1 MKLCIVESP
10 GKVNTIQKIL
20 GHDFVIRASIGHC
33 YQIEP
38 KDGAIDIENNYE
50 PRYVVIPK
58 KEKVISEIKKVA
70 KTADDVYICTDA
82 DREGEN
88 IGYSIAKFALKNLD
102 VKRATFQEITK
113 SAVLAAIKNPRK
125 IDMNLVNAQKARSV
139 LDMLV
144 GYKVSPV
151 LWRKVSRGT
160 SAGRVQSIG
169 LRLIVDRQKEIDD
182 FKPEEYWDIIGSF
195 ESQRKD
201 IFSATYKSDEKLI
214 SESQTNGILDSIG
227 KAKKWTVKSLT
238 KARKL
243 RSPNPVFNT
252 SSLQQFCSSSFGWD
266 GKKTMKL
273 AQSLYEGF
281 AVAGHD
287 ATGLITYH
295 RTDSLNIST
304 EAIENVR
311 THIKEKFG
319 QKYLSDTVRIFKSK
333 KTAQEAHE
341 GIRPSHLEYTLEDI
355 RRALP
360 DDECKLYEAIYY
372 RFITCQMAEAQ
383 FDHTKVVIESDNN
396 HTFIANGQILVFDGY
411 LKCWPYSTT
420 KEEILPALNEEETVE
435 LKDVKGNQHF
445 TKAPASYNT
454 ASLVKTLEE
463 QGIGRPSTYATI
475 VDTLIRRQYVEKN
488 GKAFVPTELGKR
500 ISQFL
505 VVAFPE
511 LMNPN
516 YTARIEEQLDEI
528 AEEGKTWYVVVD
540 DFFKELKKRLAE
552 SKDVKGVKGEASE
565 HDCPKCKVNKL
576 IVRFGKFGKFYGCT
590 GYSKK
595 GDEHCDAIFKIGENG
610 EPIAKE
616 KKEVRYLEGV
626 VCDKCGSK
634 IVIRTGHKSGKEFG
648 GCSRYPDCRRMFS
661 MAGEP
666 IEFERKSKF
675 QRRGKKRKSNDDE

>member
-10 GKVNTIQKIL
+10 GKVKTIQKFL
-20 GHDFVIRASIGHC
+20 GSDYIVHATVGHVYC
-33 YQIEP
+33 IDP
-38 KDGAIDIENNYE
+38 KDDAIDIDNNYE
-50 PRYVVIPK
+50 PRYIAIPK
-58 KEKVISEIKKVA
+58 KVKVISEIKALA
-70 KTADDVYICTDA
+70 KKCDEIYIATDN

-88 IGYSIAKFALKNLD
+88 IGYSVAKFALKTLN

-113 SAVLAAIKNPRK
+113 SAILNAINNPKK
-125 IDMNLVNAQKARSV
+125 IDLQLVDAQKARSV

-169 LRLIVDRQKEIDD
+169 LRLIVERQKEIDD
-182 FKPEEYWDIIGSF
+182 FKPEEYWDIIASF

-201 IFSATYKSDEKLI
+201 IFSVTYKSNEKLI
-214 SESQTNGILDSIG
+214 SEGQVNGVLESIG
-227 KAKKWTVKSLT
+227 KAKKWSVKSLT
-238 KARKL
+238 KTRKS
-243 RSPNPVFNT
+243 RSSNPVFNT

-273 AQSLYEGF
+273 AQALYEGF

-295 RTDSLNIST
+295 RTDSLNVST
-304 EAIENVR
+304 EAVDNLR
-311 THIKEKFG
+311 SFIKDSVG
-319 QKYLSDTVRIFKSK
+319 DKYLSESVRVFKSK

-341 GIRPSHLEYTLEDI
+341 GIRPSHLEFSLNDV
-355 RRALP
+355 RRAMP
-360 DDECKLYEAIYY
+360 DDEYKLYEAIYY
-372 RFITCQMAEAQ
+372 RFVACQMADAQ
-383 FDHTKVVIESDNN
+383 FDHTKIVIESDNN
-396 HTFIANGQILVFDGY
+396 HEFVANGQVLVFDGF
-411 LKCWPYSTT
+411 LKFWPYSTT
-420 KEEILPALNEEETVE
+420 KEEVLPVLNENENML
-435 LKDVKGNQHF
+435 LKEAKGNQHF

-454 ASLVKTLEE
+454 ASLVKMLEE

-475 VDTLIRRQYVEKN
+475 VDTLIKRQYMEKS

-511 LMNPN
+511 LMNLN
-516 YTARIEEQLDEI
+516 YTARIEQQLDEI
-528 AEEGKTWYVVVD
+528 AEEGKVWHTVVD
-540 DFFKELKKRLAE
+540 GFYKELSKRLVE
-552 SKDVKGVKGEASE
+552 SKDVKGVKGEATE
-565 HDCPKCKVNKL
+565 IACPKCKVNKL

-590 GYSKK
+590 GYMIK
-595 GDEHCDAIFKIGENG
+595 GDGHCDAIFKIGESG
-610 EPIAKE
+610 EPVEKV

-634 IVIRTGHKSGKEFG
+634 IVIRTGHKSGKEFC
-648 GCSRYPDCRRMFS
+648 GCAAFPKCHRMFS
-661 MAGEP
+661 LDGKP
-666 IEFERKSKF
+666 FEFKNKRF
-675 QRRGKKRKSNDDE
+675 KKKNK